1 MTQSKTNVFLRLESV
16 YLDNECHLALGKM
29 MEGEKFFFLNSIH
42 KAALILESESF
53 LHIHAVAIISPTNF
67 F

>member
-1 MTQSKTNVFLRLESV
+1 MS
-16 YLDNECHLALGKM
+16 LGPRQDE
-29 MEGEKFFFLNSIH
+29 EGEKFFFLNSIH